1 VKGRTT
7 LRQIEA
13 AHASLKK
20 NLKKKEKKKRKRS
33 EVAHVCGPSGRKEK
47 RLNASLGQTEK
58 EEKRKVK
65 KK

>member
-1 VKGRTT
+1 VCLTFKSEGSYNPSSNRGSTC
-7 LRQIEA
+7 LF
-13 AHASLKK
+13 
-20 NLKKKEKKKRKRS
+20 KKKKKKS

>member
-7 LRQIEA
+7 LHQIEA

-20 NLKKKEKKKRKRS
+20 KKKKS

-58 EEKRKVK
+58 EEKRKEK
-65 KK
+65 KKK